1 MLTIVSNIICGS
13 SNWKVLSINQGS
25 SSNTNDD
32 SIVVELIY
40 EETKYLFMGDAT
52 SSVENSRSWEKVD
65 VLKVGHH
72 GSNSSTSQNF
82 ISQIQPTYSIISV
95 GTNNYGHPTEAV
107 LNILSDSKIYR
118 TDEDHTIWLTSDG
131 TADGI
136 KITTLEYSLDG
147 N

>member
-1 MLTIVSNIICGS
+1 
-13 SNWKVLSINQGS
+13 
-25 SSNTNDD
+25 
-32 SIVVELIY
+32 
-40 EETKYLFMGDAT
+40 MGDAT